1 MAKKKKKGGKGVKK
15 KGYCQYINATLWVL
29 MPEEQN
35 REAVPSESNQS
46 NDLDVKALLARVSD
60 LENQVDLTNT
70 KNKELLEEKRKFK
83 DVEQTL
89 SNLPKGTD
97 INELLT
103 FKQKSEQAEL
113 ERQGKYNEALT
124 AREEQFRER
133 EAKQKEAIQELES
146 KVKNLELINPAVQAL
161 SEVVKDPDL
170 VLNNFLPKEKIEMKD
185 GVPVVIDGYDR
196 PPVTEWIKNKLVEDK
211 RDYLLKDPSPQGSGA
226 PSSRSSASGNAAGID
241 SDLMKRLANGE
252 HDVEHDI
259 YKRYGRDA
267 WLKAKDIISA
277 NK

>member
-1 MAKKKKKGGKGVKK
+1 MKKKKKGKGAKK
-15 KGYCQYINATLWVL
+15 KGYCQYINATLRVF
-29 MPEEQN
+29 MSDEQN
-35 REAVPSESNQS
+35 REAAPSDSNQAS
-46 NDLDVKALLARVSD
+46 VEELQALVKK
-60 LENQVDLTNT
+60 LESRIDATDI

-83 DVEQTL
+83 KVEETL
-89 SNLPKGTD
+89 SGLPEGTD

-103 FKQKSEQAEL
+103 FKQQSEQAEL
-113 ERQGKYNEALT
+113 ERKGKYSEALT

-161 SEVVKDPDL
+161 SEVVRDPDL

-226 PSSRSSASGNAAGID
+226 PASRSSASGNAAGID

>member
-1 MAKKKKKGGKGVKK
+1 
-15 KGYCQYINATLWVL
+15 

-60 LENQVDLTNT
+60 LENQVELTNT

-103 FKQKSEQAEL
+103 FKQQSEQAEL
-113 ERQGKYNEALT
+113 ERKGKYNEALT

-161 SEVVKDPDL
+161 SEVVRDPDL
-170 VLNNFLPKEKIEMKD
+170 VLNNFLPKDKIEMKD